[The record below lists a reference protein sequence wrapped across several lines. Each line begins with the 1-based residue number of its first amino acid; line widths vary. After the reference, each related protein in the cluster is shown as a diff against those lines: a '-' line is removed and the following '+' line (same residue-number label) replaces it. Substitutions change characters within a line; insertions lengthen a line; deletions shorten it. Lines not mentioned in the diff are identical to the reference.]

1 MAGGRRGKHTRI
13 EWEDNMSALFD
24 RYMRVVSSAKTKK
37 WEMGHPNKH
46 DTYEFTHV
54 SQPAGV
60 STSMLLFVLNM
71 KNHMEPDLVRR
82 NPPQSDQTAESF
94 LLTGWV
100 SLLF

>member
-1 MAGGRRGKHTRI
+1 
-13 EWEDNMSALFD
+13 MSALFD

-60 STSMLLFVLNM
+60 STSMLLFVFECE
-71 KNHMEPDLVRR
+71 KPYGTRYRQKKPSAV
-82 NPPQSDQTAESF
+82 
-94 LLTGWV
+94 
-100 SLLF
+100 